1 MLAKALLRIILYSR
15 TRKPDMNEKTKFVRK
30 FGQLARKIGA
40 VLKLMKL
47 TKARALV
54 SEYDM
59 NKNESAVVG
68 RNLQ

>member
-1 MLAKALLRIILYSR
+1 MDGGIIIS
-15 TRKPDMNEKTKFVRK
+15 KPQIKK
-30 FGQLARKIGA
+30 
-40 VLKLMKL
+40 MKL

-68 RNLQ
+68 RNLQW